1 MIKRGIS
8 SVALVAM
15 SALVLTACSNSS
27 KPATESVST
36 LETDEYGR
44 TVKTTTTRE
53 VVQDGKTPPPIA
65 GTSPQQDT
73 MTHIQIDGD
82 GVDGDGIEAHIDGDS
97 HGSVHI
103 NTPRDY
109 AGTSDRVHVR
119 APLVKVDADDDTG
132 SVHIKAPFVNIN
144 KNGHGDR
151 TTIKIPGITIRG
163 GE

>member
-1 MIKRGIS
+1 MNSQGKRRIG
-8 SVALVAM
+8 SVALVAL
-15 SALVLTACSNSS
+15 SAFMLAACSNSS
-27 KPATESVST
+27 KPAESVST
-36 LETDEYGR
+36 VETDEYGR

-53 VVQDGKTPPPIA
+53 VVQEGKAPPPLVESSQ
-65 GTSPQQDT
+65 GSS
-73 MTHIQIDGD
+73 THIDIDG
-82 GVDGDGIEAHIDGDS
+82 GDGIEANIDGDEN
-97 HGSVHI
+97 GRVQI

-109 AGTSDRVHVR
+109 ARSTSDRVHVR

-163 GE
+163 GD